1 MKAPAKV
8 TIVLVVLMM
17 LSSAAPLLAA
27 GGTGDGSAGES
38 RENGGPLDAGDAMV
52 EYAILT
58 SFSFVSQFERLAQ
71 WKTEKGM
78 YAKVYATDWVTNN
91 YPGPD
96 SRAQYHNFLR
106 DLYNHTGGNL
116 KYLLI
121 GGDNEIVRSREIW
134 TGDKGWEFSGPYAF
148 SDHYYAGLDH
158 DWDANGNGKYGEVLD
173 LLWEPDWDA
182 EISVGRAPVSNVQEA
197 SDVVDK
203 FLAYEKDPEI
213 GDWMRQAVMVSSV
226 MNPPNTNATIW
237 DDPSH
242 IYNWWEDNA
251 WESIQ
256 RTLPYIPPHMDRH
269 IIYDYNQIEG
279 GNYTVANDTM
289 NQTSYNAAMSMGSS
303 IFVSVTHGYIPSG
316 NGLPHYAG
324 NGIGYNWSRAFYY
337 DDIPN
342 LKNGNQTPFVYFSSC
357 FVGNF
362 TEIDDTNYER
372 LLTQRY
378 GGAIGFIAP
387 SELTYRGEEIPGE
400 SDGNWWMSENFWKY
414 LLVNRSRPGD
424 AFYQM
429 IRDYEPH
436 IRSVNGTPSH
446 PFFQQNHAAYNLI
459 GDPEIPIWLDIPK
472 QMTVV
477 MPDEIFDL
485 EYDVEVRVMEG
496 AIPVEGARVCF
507 KGEDFYAYADTDG
520 DGWAVLHISPGL
532 AGQSVTVTVTAD
544 QYLHDQ
550 QIIGVA
556 PAPAELEVVARTIRA
571 ATDIPQAGVATT
583 LSAEIRNIGHSDA
596 LSFSVQ
602 FYDGGPAQGGTP
614 IGDPVDVPGLPA
626 DKAATLQT
634 DWDSPTAGWHNIF
647 VLADS
652 EFEIEEVLEDNN
664 WGSALVYV
672 SAMNAKAAS
681 IGVAGAGGDTALPFG
696 DEAEIAVT
704 VEATGTEAVPPT
716 TVRLYLGDPAAG
728 GLPVGSDRTTS
739 TIPAGGDS
747 VVTFMYTP
755 AQVGNFRLFA
765 VIDPDGQL
773 KEFDTTDNQIDLAIF
788 VGHPPIWSPIMEV
801 QMVEDN
807 TKRLELNRYLTDYDN
822 DIVDIEVTVYS
833 VSTNRV
839 TLTVEG
845 LVLVIDPDK
854 NWFGDFEVE
863 LQADDGN
870 FRSLVGFSVH
880 VEARNDAPIFNN
892 TEEPPIHLLEGEGW
906 YYVFDVYDPDGD
918 EVFLTDNSELFDVT
932 IDGIID
938 FTPSYFAIRYSP
950 IHVFRVIATDGIAQS
965 YFPMTLE
972 FELVNT
978 APEMRLPEQLFAVE
992 GQAFA
997 FQVQAWDRE
1006 DDPLTFTDDSDM
1018 FDIIPT
1024 TGQIMFTPTNNM
1036 VGKHNVTITV
1046 SDGEFEVNGSVEFY
1060 IYEAAVEQ
1068 RDLVNTG
1075 WAVLAGQTALLIIG
1089 AIFLTVLI
1097 IRKRKKRADSE
1108 DVED

>member
-27 GGTGDGSAGES
+27 GGTGDASAGES
-38 RENGGPLDAGDAMV
+38 RQDGGPLGAEDAMV

-91 YPGPD
+91 YQGPD

-106 DLYNHTGGNL
+106 DLYNHTDENL

-121 GGDNEIVRSREIW
+121 GGDNEIIRSREIW
-134 TGDKGWEFSGPYAF
+134 TGDKGWQYSGPYAF
-148 SDHYYAGLDH
+148 SDHYYAGLDN
-158 DWDANGNGKYGEVLD
+158 DWDANGNGKYGEVLTE
-173 LLWEPDWDA
+173 LWEPDWDA

-213 GDWMRQAVMVSSV
+213 GDWMRQAVLASSV
-226 MNPPNTNATIW
+226 MNPPNTNETIY
-237 DDPSH
+237 DHPSH
-242 IYNWWEDNA
+242 IYKSWEDNA

-256 RTLPYIPPHMDRH
+256 RTLPYIPPHMDQH
-269 IIYDYNQIEG
+269 IIYDYDQIEA
-279 GNYTVANDTM
+279 GNYTVANDTL
-289 NQTSYNAAMSMGSS
+289 NHTSYNAAMSMGSS
-303 IFVSVTHGYIPSG
+303 VFVSVTHGYIPT
-316 NGLPHYAG
+316 G
-324 NGIGYNWSRAFYY
+324 NGIPHYSGAGIGFNWSRAFYY

-357 FVGNF
+357 FIGNF
-362 TEIDDTNYER
+362 TEINDTNFER

-436 IRSVNGTPSH
+436 IRSVNGTPGH

-472 QMTVV
+472 AMTVV
-477 MPDEIFDL
+477 MPDEIYDL

-507 KGEDFYAYADTDG
+507 KGEDFYAYGDTDE
-520 DGWAVLHISPGL
+520 DGWAILHISPGM
-532 AGQSVTVTVTAD
+532 AGQSVTVTVTAN
-544 QYLHDQ
+544 QYLHAQ
-550 QIIGVA
+550 QIIGVT

-571 ATDIPQAGVATT
+571 ATDIPQADVATT
-583 LSAEIRNIGHSDA
+583 LSAEVRNIGHTDA
-596 LSFSVQ
+596 GSFSVQ
-602 FYDGGPAQGGTP
+602 FYDGGPAEEGTP

-626 DKAATLQT
+626 DKAATVQT
-634 DWDSPTAGWHNIF
+634 AWDNPTVGWHNIF

-652 EFEIEEVLEDNN
+652 EDKISEVLEDNN

-672 SAMNAKAAS
+672 SALNAEATG
-681 IGVAGAGGDTALPFG
+681 IEVAGTGGDTALPFG
-696 DEAEIAVT
+696 EEAEIAII
-704 VEATGTEAVPPT
+704 VEATGTEAVPST

-739 TIPAGGDS
+739 NIPAGGNN

-765 VIDPDGQL
+765 VVDPEGVL
-773 KEFDTTDNQIDLAIF
+773 KEYDTSDNQIDMSIF
-788 VGHPPIWSPIMEV
+788 VGHPPIWGTIPDV
-801 QMVEDN
+801 LMVEDN
-807 TKRLELNRYLTDYDN
+807 TKRIELNRYLTDYDN
-822 DIVDIEVTVYS
+822 DLVDIEVTVYS

-839 TLTVEG
+839 TLEIEG
-845 LVLVIDPDK
+845 LVLVITPDR
-854 NWFGDFEVE
+854 NWFGEFDVE

-870 FRSLVGFSVH
+870 FKSLVGFSVN
-880 VEARNDAPIFNN
+880 VEARNDGPIFNN
-892 TEEPPIHLLEGEGW
+892 TEEPPIHLMEGERW
-906 YYVFDVYDPDGD
+906 YYVFDVFDPDGD
-918 EVFLTDNSELFDVT
+918 DVFLTDNSELFDVT

-938 FTPSYFAIRYSP
+938 FTPTYIDIQYSP
-950 IHVFRVIATDGIAQS
+950 IHVFRVIATDGVAQS

-972 FELVNT
+972 FEILNT
-978 APEMRLPEQLFAVE
+978 APELRLPERLFAVE
-992 GQAFA
+992 GEAFA
-997 FQVQAWDRE
+997 YQVHAWDRE

-1024 TGQIMFTPTNNM
+1024 TGQIMFTPSNNM
-1036 VGKHNVTITV
+1036 VGDHNVSITV
-1046 SDGEFEVNGSVEFY
+1046 SDGEFLVNGSVEFY
-1060 IYEAAVEQ
+1060 IYEAIPEE
-1068 RDLVNTG
+1068 RDLVNEG
-1075 WAVLAGQTALLIIG
+1075 WAVLAAQTALVLIGVIY
-1089 AIFLTVLI
+1089 LSMVI
-1097 IRKRKKRADSE
+1097 IRKRKKEAESE
-1108 DVED
+1108 DEEE

>member
-17 LSSAAPLLAA
+17 LSSAAPLLIV
-27 GGTGDGSAGES
+27 GGTGDGNAGES
-38 RENGGPLDAGDAMV
+38 RQGGGPLDAEDAMV

-96 SRAQYHNFLR
+96 SRAQYHNFLQ
-106 DLYNHTGGNL
+106 DLYNHTDGNL

-121 GGDNEIVRSREIW
+121 GGDNEIIRSREIW
-134 TGDKGWEFSGPYAF
+134 TGDKGWEYSGPYVY
-148 SDHYYAGLDH
+148 SDHYYAGLDG
-158 DWDANGNGKYGEVLD
+158 DWDTNGNGKYGEVLNQ
-173 LLWEPDWDA
+173 LWEPDWDA

-213 GDWMRQAVMVSSV
+213 GDWMRQAVLVSSV
-226 MNPPNTNATIW
+226 MNPPNTNATIY

-256 RTLPYIPPHMDRH
+256 KTLPYIPPHMDRH
-269 IIYDYNQIEG
+269 MIYDYDQIEG

-316 NGLPHYAG
+316 NGTPHYSG
-324 NGIGYNWSRAFYY
+324 TGIGFNWSRAFYY

-342 LKNGNQTPFVYFSSC
+342 LQNGNQTPFVYFSSC
-357 FVGNF
+357 FIGNF
-362 TEIDDTNYER
+362 TELDDSNYER

-446 PFFQQNHAAYNLI
+446 PFFQQNLAAYNLI

-477 MPDEIFDL
+477 MPDEIYDL
-485 EYDVEVRVMEG
+485 EYDVQVRVMDG
-496 AIPVEGARVCF
+496 SIPVKDARVCF
-507 KGEDFYAYADTDG
+507 KGEDFYAFADTDE

-532 AGQSVTVTVTAD
+532 DGQSVTVTVTAD

-556 PAPAELEVVARTIRA
+556 PASVELEVVSRTIRA
-571 ATDIPQAGVATT
+571 ATDTPEAGGSTT
-583 LSAEIRNIGHSDA
+583 LSGQIRNIGHSDA
-596 LSFSVQ
+596 LSFSAR
-602 FYDGGPAQGGTP
+602 FYDGDPALEGIAIGG
-614 IGDPVDVPGLPA
+614 PVDIPGLPGG
-626 DKAATLQT
+626 KVATVQM
-634 DWDSPTAGWHNIF
+634 DWDSPTADWHNIF
-647 VLADS
+647 LLADS
-652 EFEIEEVLEDNN
+652 EFEIDETLEENN
-664 WGSALVYV
+664 YGSAMIFV
-672 SAMNAKAAS
+672 SAINAEAGG
-681 IGVAGAGGDTALPFG
+681 IEVAGAGGITALPFG
-696 DEAEIAVT
+696 SVTEIAVT

-716 TVRLYLGDPAAG
+716 TVRLYLGDPATG

-739 TIPAGGDS
+739 TIPVGGDS

-755 AQVGNFRLFA
+755 AQVGNFRLFG
-765 VIDPDGQL
+765 VVDPDGDL
-773 KEFDTTDNQIDLAIF
+773 REFDTSDNQIDLAIF
-788 VGHPPIWSPIMEV
+788 VGHPPIWSIILPV
-801 QMVEDN
+801 PMVEDN
-807 TKRLELNRYLTDYDN
+807 TKQLELTRYLTDYDN
-822 DIVDIEVTVYS
+822 DLVDIEVTVYS
-833 VSTNRV
+833 VSTTRA
-839 TLTVEG
+839 TLTVDG
-845 LVLVIDPDK
+845 LVLNIVPDK
-854 NWFGDFEVE
+854 NWFGDFDVE
-863 LQADDGN
+863 LEADDGN
-870 FRSLVGFSVH
+870 FRSLVSFVVN

-892 TEEPPIHLLEGEGW
+892 TEEPPILLVEGERW
-906 YYVFDVYDPDGD
+906 YYVFDVFDPDGD

-932 IDGIID
+932 VDGVID
-938 FTPSYFAIRYSP
+938 FTPSYLDISYSP
-950 IHVFRVIATDGIAQS
+950 IHVYRVIATDGVAQS
-965 YFPMTLE
+965 YFPMILE
-972 FELVNT
+972 FEMVNT
-978 APEMRLPEQLFAVE
+978 APTISLPEILFAVE

-997 FQVQAWDRE
+997 YQVNGWDRE
-1006 DDPLTFTDDSDM
+1006 DDPLTFTDDSEM

-1036 VGKHNVTITV
+1036 VDEHNVTITV
-1046 SDGEFEVNGSVEFY
+1046 SDGEFEANASVVFY
-1060 IYEAAVEQ
+1060 IYEAPAEE
-1068 RDLVNTG
+1068 RDLEDMG
-1075 WAVLAGQTALLIIG
+1075 WAVLAGQTALVVIG
-1089 AIFLTVLI
+1089 AIFLSVLI
-1097 IRKRKKRADSE
+1097 IRKRKKEEASE
-1108 DVED
+1108 NDQD